1 MFKERKYR
9 IKSINY
15 NVDTYPDDIDK
26 ISISSANY
34 QNKNSLSKKDNN
46 FINPSIEVKK
56 IISSDQK
63 QYNALKSLQENK
75 DKYNSFSDEV
85 ELSFEKN
92 NTLMNDTN
100 RCINKEKIYKKI
112 LENNKKKNEIIRPV
126 KIIKCEKINANNKN
140 ERIFKSNIRNNHA
153 FFESKSSRNSI

>member
-34 QNKNSLSKKDNN
+34 QNKNSLSNKDNN

-92 NTLMNDTN
+92 IFSFTQHLKNHKWVDRTN
-100 RCINKEKIYKKI
+100 NKEYYVTSEV
-112 LENNKKKNEIIRPV
+112 LSSNELV
-126 KIIKCEKINANNKN
+126 KIAESMSVAQIEK
-140 ERIFKSNIRNNHA
+140 
-153 FFESKSSRNSI
+153 

>member
-46 FINPSIEVKK
+46 FINP
-56 IISSDQK
+56 Q
-63 QYNALKSLQENK
+63 
-75 DKYNSFSDEV
+75 
-85 ELSFEKN
+85 
-92 NTLMNDTN
+92 
-100 RCINKEKIYKKI
+100 
-112 LENNKKKNEIIRPV
+112 
-126 KIIKCEKINANNKN
+126 
-140 ERIFKSNIRNNHA
+140 
-153 FFESKSSRNSI
+153 